1 MTYVSPPKPA
11 ALKTSCR
18 AALTGTLLTGAFGA
32 AFLPSAAMA
41 EENLDDQVRGEIVVS
56 GDRPDVNINAA
67 DEAPYKIDESTDG
80 KFTAPVRDTPKTQTI
95 IPKEVIEDIGAT
107 SFREIVRST
116 PGVTLGTG
124 EGGNAFG
131 DRIFIRGFEARGDVY
146 IDGLRDPGV
155 TSRELFAVEQIEVVK
170 GPSAVF
176 GGRGTTG
183 GLVSLQSKRAQ
194 FGNDFAVI
202 EAGVGTENYY
212 RGTLDTNVQV
222 GDNVALRF
230 NGLYHDADTP
240 GRDFVGSERYGATI
254 AGTLQVTDTL
264 AVMADYYFYRLDG
277 VPEFGHPFNS
287 VTQQPYLVDR
297 DNFYGVVGRDF
308 IKNGA
313 DIGTV
318 QIEWQPIP
326 ELRIHSITRYGETFN
341 RYAVSE
347 PSICVFERA
356 ANGSCPRS
364 GGVPVPESEFTV
376 SPALKSS
383 WRDNSYWANSTYAV
397 ADITTGSIDHTLVIG
412 GDFADE
418 TIEAFPLDIPSTVE
432 EENGN
437 IVSIPGGFVYDLFDP
452 QPELGFDIPIGPDTS
467 NGPTVT
473 NAVNFAAY
481 AIDTIKFSDAFQIVL
496 GGRVDTF
503 DIDYFAPTSA
513 TRLTYSE
520 VFFNGQ
526 ASLVFKPAEPFTLY
540 ASYSTSSNPS
550 GEQLDGNGASYD
562 GISEQTI
569 DFSPEQNTS
578 IELGAKGEFFDG
590 HLLLTAAGFR
600 IEKDNARESGGRGQ
614 PYTNVGTLRSQ
625 GIELSANG
633 TILDSI
639 NIFAGYTYTDAEIT
653 ASADPSNVGRRFANI
668 PQHTAQL
675 LTTVSVTSKFEIG
688 GQVYAQDEMF
698 GGTQLAGTAKVPG
711 YVRFDAVARY
721 ALSDNIQMRLNVLN
735 LTDKRYYDAIYRSGS
750 PFAYI
755 APGRSAFFTL
765 TGTF

>member
-1 MTYVSPPKPA
+1 MTDTNTPRTAIKS
-11 ALKTSCR
+11 SGR
-18 AALTGTLLTGAFGA
+18 AALTGTLLAGAFGA

-41 EENLDDQVRGEIVVS
+41 EENLDEQQRGEIVVS
-56 GDRPDVNINAA
+56 GDRPDVNVNAA
-67 DEAPYKIDESTDG
+67 NEAPYKIDESTDG

-155 TSRELFAVEQIEVVK
+155 TSREIFAVEQIEVVK

-194 FGNDFAVI
+194 FGNDFAVL
-202 EAGVGTENYY
+202 EAGIGTENYY
-212 RGTLDTNVQV
+212 RGTIDTNVQLSE
-222 GDNVALRF
+222 DVALRF

-254 AGTLQVTDTL
+254 AGTVYVTDNL
-264 AVMADYYFYRLDG
+264 AVSADYYYYRLDG

-308 IKNGA
+308 IENGA

-318 QIEWQPIP
+318 QVEWTPIP
-326 ELRIHSITRYGETFN
+326 ELKIHSITRYGETFN

-347 PSICVFERA
+347 PSICTFQRDA
-356 ANGSCPRS
+356 DDNCPRS
-364 GGVPVPESEFTV
+364 GGVPVPESEYTV

-383 WRDNSYWANSTYAV
+383 WRNNSYWANSTYAV

-418 TIEAFPLDIPSTVE
+418 TIDAFPLDIPTTVE
-432 EENGN
+432 DENGN
-437 IVSIPGGFVYDLFDP
+437 SVSIPGGFVYDLFDP
-452 QPELGFDIPIGPDTS
+452 EPVLGVNIPIGPDTS

-473 NAVNFAAY
+473 NAQNLAAY
-481 AIDTIKFSDAFQIVL
+481 VIDTIKFSDAFQIVL
-496 GGRVDTF
+496 GARYDTF
-503 DIDYFAPTSA
+503 DIDYFRPASVGRFGPQPALS
-513 TRLTYSE
+513 LSYSE
-520 VFFNGQ
+520 GFLNGQ
-526 ASLVFKPAEPFTLY
+526 ASVVFKPSEPFTLY
-540 ASYSTSSNPS
+540 ASFSTSSNPS

-562 GISEQTI
+562 GISEDTI

-578 IELGAKGEFFDG
+578 IEVGAKGEFFDG
-590 HLLLTAAGFR
+590 GGFR

-633 TILDSI
+633 TIADSI

-653 ASADPSNVGRRFANI
+653 ESADPANVGRRFANI

-688 GQVYAQDEMF
+688 GQIYAQDEMF
-698 GGTQLAGTAKVPG
+698 GGSQLAGTRSRA
-711 YVRFDAVARY
+711 
-721 ALSDNIQMRLNVLN
+721 MR
-735 LTDKRYYDAIYRSGS
+735 
-750 PFAYI
+750 
-755 APGRSAFFTL
+755 
-765 TGTF
+765 